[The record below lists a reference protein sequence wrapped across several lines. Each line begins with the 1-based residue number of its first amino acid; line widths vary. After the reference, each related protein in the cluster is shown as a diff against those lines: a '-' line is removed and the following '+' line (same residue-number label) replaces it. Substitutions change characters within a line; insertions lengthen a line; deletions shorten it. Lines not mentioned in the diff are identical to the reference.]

1 MPKGDG
7 LTDADRRRFLATM
20 NHLALLMAALAGGV
34 LLAGRKP
41 APSGT
46 VLLEPGKH
54 YRLTFD
60 APFSVAGD
68 STRTD
73 IRFELLPL
81 SAYDVS
87 FVDGA
92 DGQGVVEFTVMRA
105 APVAVTLGSPLNDD
119 GALGK
124 MLVLRSVRQL
134 APGGLV

>member
-1 MPKGDG
+1 
-7 LTDADRRRFLATM
+7 M
-20 NHLALLMAALAGGV
+20 NHAALLFATVATAAV
-34 LLAGRKP
+34 LLGRK
-41 APSGT
+41 ASPSG
-46 VLLEPGKH
+46 VMQLEPGKH

-68 STRTD
+68 STKTD

-87 FVDGA
+87 FA
-92 DGQGVVEFTVMRA
+92 DDQEGRGIVEFTVMRA
-105 APVAVTLGSPLNDD
+105 TPVVLTLGSPLNDD

-124 MLVLRSVRQL
+124 MLTLRSVRQL